1 MTHNPTVRR
10 PAAVIFD
17 CDGVLADSEP
27 IVNKVVAAELSAR
40 GWPLTPEGAGA
51 TFLGMALPDMV
62 PLIEAKVG
70 ALPEGW
76 MADFKARVAET
87 MALEVVPMPGAAP
100 LLATLRAAGIPLAMA
115 SNSSRLELSAKLGRL
130 GFGDA
135 FEGRVFSFEDVP
147 NAKPEPDMYLAAA
160 AACGAEPADCVVIED
175 SATGARAGVAA
186 GCTVLGFA
194 HATDPEELLAIGVQA
209 VFTRLAQLPELL
221 GVPTSVDLTPVAN
234 ARG

>member
-1 MTHNPTVRR
+1 MTYDPTARR

-27 IVNKVVAAELSAR
+27 IVNKVVAAELSER
-40 GWPLTPEGAGA
+40 GWPLTPDEAGA
-51 TFLGMALPDMV
+51 QFLGMALPDMV
-62 PLIEAKVG
+62 PLIEARVG
-70 ALPEGW
+70 SLPEGW

-87 MALEVVPMPGAAP
+87 MAREVVPMPGAAEI
-100 LLATLRAAGIPLAMA
+100 LATLRAAGLPLALA

-147 NAKPEPDMYLAAA
+147 NAKPEPDIYRAAA
-160 AACGAEPADCVVIED
+160 AACSADPADCAVIED

-186 GCTVLGFA
+186 GCAVLGFA
-194 HATDPEELLAIGVQA
+194 HATGPEVLIAVGALA
-209 VFTRLAQLPELL
+209 VFSNLAQLPELL
-221 GVPTSVDLTPVAN
+221 GVPTPVALTPVAN